1 MPSYAQTVVLD
12 ASALLA
18 FAFNEAGGE
27 AIPEALQDK
36 STRVVMS
43 AVNWSEFIQ
52 KCLQKSVSIDGVLD
66 ELTAEGL
73 RVLPVDAALADA
85 AARLWAD
92 TKAKGLSLGDRM
104 CLALGASLNAT
115 VWTTD
120 KAWAS
125 VQAKVKCQIHCL
137 R

>member
-1 MPSYAQTVVLD
+1 MPSFAQTVVLD

-18 FAFNEAGGE
+18 FAFNEPGGS
-27 AIPEALQDK
+27 AIPQALKDK

-52 KCLQKSVSIDGVLD
+52 KCLQNGVPVDGVLD

-73 RVLPVDAALADA
+73 RVLPVDAALADLA
-85 AARLWAD
+85 AQLWVG
-92 TKAKGLSLGDRM
+92 TKTKGLSLGDRM
-104 CLALGASLNAT
+104 CLALGISLHAP

-120 KAWAS
+120 QAWLS
-125 VQAKVKCQIHCL
+125 VQAKIKCQVHCL

>member
-18 FAFNEAGGE
+18 FAFNEAGGT
-27 AIPEALQDK
+27 AIPKALQDK

-52 KCLQKSVSIDGVLD
+52 KCLQKGVSVDGVLD

-73 RVLPVDAALADA
+73 RVLPVDAALADSA
-85 AARLWAD
+85 AQLWVD
-92 TKAKGLSLGDRM
+92 TKTKGLSLGDRM
-104 CLALGASLNAT
+104 CLALGASLNAA

-120 KAWAS
+120 KAWIS
-125 VQAKVKCQIHCL
+125 VQTKVKCPVHCL

>member
-1 MPSYAQTVVLD
+1 VLD

-18 FAFNEAGGE
+18 FAFNEVGGS

-52 KCLQKSVSIDGVLD
+52 KCLQKNVAIDGALD
-66 ELTAEGL
+66 ELAAEGL
-73 RVLPVDAALADA
+73 RIQSVDVTLADA
-85 AARLWAD
+85 AARLWAT
-92 TKAKGLSLGDRM
+92 TKTKGLSLGDRM
-104 CLALGASLNAT
+104 CLALGQQLQAP

-120 KAWAS
+120 KAWLS
-125 VQAKVKCQIHCL
+125 VQATTNIQVHCL